1 MKNRNLILKS
11 AYGTSNG
18 DMLKVKEKVL
28 KIECIPLKNPLS
40 KKSKDV
46 SK

>member
-11 AYGTSNG
+11 AYGTSTSG
-18 DMLKVKEKVL
+18 MLNLKEKVL
-28 KIECIPLKNPLS
+28 KIEYIPLKNPLR